1 MGRHRHGA
9 LSPRREKF
17 AFEMVNTRNA
27 SEAARRAGYANA
39 TAAQEGCR
47 IMKDDKVQDRI
58 AEIQAQ
64 AMDAAAIT
72 PELIAKGLFFEAT
85 TAATDSARVTA
96 WKTLAQWKKMVSDR
110 SVGDP
115 APRPDVE
122 TLIENLASEA
132 PGFRP
137 ELRAA
142 LLAMIPDESGV
153 DLTGEGADWTNVEPL
168 KGTKT
173 PA

>member
-27 SEAARRAGYANA
+27 SEAARRAGYAHA
-39 TAAQEGCR
+39 TAAQEGYR
-47 IMKDDKVQDRI
+47 LMGDNQVLDRI

-64 AMDAAAIT
+64 ALDAGEISVD
-72 PELIAKGLFFEAT
+72 LIAKGLLLEAT
-85 TAATDSARVTA
+85 TAQTDSARVTA
-96 WKTLAQWKKMVSDR
+96 WKTLAQWRKMVSDR

-115 APRPDVE
+115 PPPPDLEKSIE
-122 TLIENLASEA
+122 TLFGDDPAI
-132 PGFRP
+132 
-137 ELRAA
+137 RAA
-142 LLAMIPDESGV
+142 LLARIPKEEGV
-153 DLTGEGADWTNVEPL
+153 DLTVDMTNVEPL